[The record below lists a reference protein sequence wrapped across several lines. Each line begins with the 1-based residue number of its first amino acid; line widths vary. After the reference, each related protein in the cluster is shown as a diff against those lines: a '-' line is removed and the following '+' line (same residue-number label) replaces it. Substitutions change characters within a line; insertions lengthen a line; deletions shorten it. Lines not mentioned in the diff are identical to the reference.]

1 MPPASPAPILQA
13 LAPFTTRNRHR
24 LAKGK
29 ICCSLGNIP
38 AEKLV
43 AIALPCWLVFC
54 FFFLTT
60 YILWVFIYSE
70 APTLLAAVRIFFF
83 FALCFFFFFQKQSCL
98 ETFCNWKF
106 SMLAKRWSLKQ
117 CAKAVNSVTLK
128 RQEKNV
134 AVRISIVAVRWYR
147 NKANRVRCSRSALA
161 SQLLWPICSRLQEFH
176 GTKHGCFIY
185 VLRFRFLFYTALP
198 LGTPKEMVYK

>member
-54 FFFLTT
+54 FFFPHHVYLMSFYLFRST
-60 YILWVFIYSE
+60 YTACCCE
-70 APTLLAAVRIFFF
+70 DCF

>member
-54 FFFLTT
+54 FFFSSPCISYEFLF
-60 YILWVFIYSE
+60 IQKHLHCLLLWG
-70 APTLLAAVRIFFF
+70 FFF

>member
-83 FALCFFFFFQKQSCL
+83 ALCFFFFFQKQSCL

-134 AVRISIVAVRWYR
+134 AVRISIVAVCWYR
-147 NKANRVRCSRSALA
+147 NKVNWVRCSRSALA